1 MNSLRRM
8 ESRAS
13 SVGNREEAKIL
24 LPDIKMRPKEML
36 IIHRLLSRCDPLA
49 RIVFITLM
57 ENWARAGFQVATT
70 PGTIAL
76 DASCGAKRDHIAALI
91 NPSYGRPAAICLCW
105 EILRKQK
112 QFPCDALDAYQNTV
126 RRIAPLHVT
135 PSSAH
140 ISLEKSFSLAQ
151 AKQLF
156 KAMKTLAGCIRPELA
171 EPPPPV
177 KPVTPDNMRG
187 TLKLCPAETQAIF
200 KKLIAGWMGAGGV
213 VQAKQTGRIYLRLKT
228 KAHRSGNL
236 ARSPRNF
243 NLLVL
248 ASPKGKVPAHLQAEW
263 NLSRSQWGAYLDCVP
278 GAVENYERTVMAL
291 PGFVRKGTLSRVF
304 LHNGFSLAH
313 AETLVH
319 SMLALKAA
327 EESAP

>member
-1 MNSLRRM
+1 M

-135 PSSAH
+135 PS
-140 ISLEKSFSLAQ
+140 
-151 AKQLF
+151 
-156 KAMKTLAGCIRPELA
+156 
-171 EPPPPV
+171 
-177 KPVTPDNMRG
+177 
-187 TLKLCPAETQAIF
+187 
-200 KKLIAGWMGAGGV
+200 
-213 VQAKQTGRIYLRLKT
+213 
-228 KAHRSGNL
+228 
-236 ARSPRNF
+236 
-243 NLLVL
+243 
-248 ASPKGKVPAHLQAEW
+248 
-263 NLSRSQWGAYLDCVP
+263 
-278 GAVENYERTVMAL
+278 
-291 PGFVRKGTLSRVF
+291 
-304 LHNGFSLAH
+304 
-313 AETLVH
+313 
-319 SMLALKAA
+319 
-327 EESAP
+327 